1 MQLPAGWQWDG
12 QDITGYSNAA
22 FTILND
28 AAHSEYQMRIPADAE
43 PGVHT
48 LSFYVGSAD
57 STGVNQLVLTAEIEI
72 VLPETA
78 DEEVEYE
85 TPADTANDA
94 DLTEQAA

>member
-1 MQLPAGWQWDG
+1 M
-12 QDITGYSNAA
+12 
-22 FTILND
+22 
-28 AAHSEYQMRIPADAE
+28 
-43 PGVHT
+43 HT